1 MLKTLE
7 DIILM
12 VRERKTKPQSESY
25 TNKLLANKE
34 LSVEKV
40 KEEVKELIEAVE
52 NNINKVHETADVL
65 YHLIVYLEAN
75 NVKMEDVM
83 KELDKRKKILDGN
96 KETKTNKLSLKNIFA
111 DIDFFSTDDEG
122 QNSIRFDART
132 IEQLFKDTNYNLERV
147 RETKLVNI
155 GNKIDHLPKEIKSIE
170 SSKKRKRLFIQ
181 IVLPLIVEEN
191 AKIRLDRKELFR
203 ILAKNI
209 NTQKEK
215 NWLKEKFK
223 QYGLKDGD
231 FYSLKVRMDEIPVS
245 LALAQAAKETGW
257 GTSRFAQEGN
267 ALFGQWTWNG
277 EGIRPAGVDKDA
289 KHKVAKFAVL
299 KASVRAYQRN
309 LNTHS
314 SYIEFRKERAIQRD
328 NDKKL
333 DSLKLVNYL
342 DKYAET
348 GQQYIDVLKQIIKQN
363 SLTDFDDVNVM
374 PTSNKTKKLI

>member
-1 MLKTLE
+1 
-7 DIILM
+7 M
-12 VRERKTKPQSESY
+12 VRRTKNKIIKQNRKK
-25 TNKLLANKE
+25 
-34 LSVEKV
+34 
-40 KEEVKELIEAVE
+40 
-52 NNINKVHETADVL
+52 NNIFRFSVISLLVIFSFFTLPSINIFLDKNFNFKKSVISNAGVNFDQE
-65 YHLIVYLEAN
+65 LE
-75 NVKMEDVM
+75 
-83 KELDKRKKILDGN
+83 KRKKILDGE
-96 KETKTNKLSLKNIFA
+96 KETKTNKLNLKNIFA

-170 SSKKRKRLFIQ
+170 NSKKRKKLFIQ

-191 AKIRLDRKELFR
+191 AKIRLDRNKLFK
-203 ILAKNI
+203 ILGKNI

-215 NWLKEKFK
+215 DWLKEKFK
-223 QYGLKDGD
+223 QYGLRDGD

-309 LNTHS
+309 LNTHN

-328 NDKKL
+328 NDEKL

-348 GQQYIDVLKQIIKQN
+348 GQQYIDVLKKIIKQN
-363 SLTDFDDVNVM
+363 SLTDFDDVKVM